1 MINLDHVLCPH
12 WFKILCIGVG
22 QSATAQGSSIVAR
35 HVLKGE
41 AAVRSVTLAATAL
54 PRGARAME
62 CSDGSAETSMI
73 GWTPPGRKQ
82 ARAPRLSEASTAAA
96 SD

>member
-1 MINLDHVLCPH
+1 MYSVCQ
-12 WFKILCIGVG
+12 KTVAIL
-22 QSATAQGSSIVAR
+22 AQGSSIVAR

-62 CSDGSAETSMI
+62 CSAGSVETSVI

-82 ARAPRLSEASTAAA
+82 ARALAKVSVVME
-96 SD
+96 

>member
-1 MINLDHVLCPH
+1 MFYFLYPAGYSSH
-12 WFKILCIGVG
+12 F
-22 QSATAQGSSIVAR
+22 GSRLKGPSIVAR

-62 CSDGSAETSMI
+62 CSAGSVETSVI

-82 ARAPRLSEASTAAA
+82 ARALAKVSVVME
-96 SD
+96 